1 MSRNRR
7 HWSGFGALAI
17 VAGAVMLHPAAQ
29 AADSY
34 VPGPEYTP
42 GPRTVIVKDTGGE
55 FEPQTTRMLVNE
67 KITFVLADEAQ
78 QKHSV
83 DFCNPYV
90 PCEDRWELDPADP
103 NARQFTR
110 TFSVR
115 ADYGFRCTIHGTD
128 GVVKVREPATTTT
141 TAPSPSA
148 TTASTSPAT
157 PPPAESTTTT
167 TTTPPPTTTA
177 VTSAPATPGAAE
189 PGTYSGASQSTP
201 TTITSKPPAPL
212 PPAATSPPPDVAAA
226 QATAT
231 EDSKAEAAGA
241 DDESA
246 LDGPETQEDPAGGSG
261 TNGKAMIL
269 IAVVLAIAL
278 ASAGWGWFHRA
289 SRYHPA

>member
-1 MSRNRR
+1 
-7 HWSGFGALAI
+7 
-17 VAGAVMLHPAAQ
+17 
-29 AADSY
+29 
-34 VPGPEYTP
+34 
-42 GPRTVIVKDTGGE
+42 VIVKDTGGE

-67 KITFVLADEAQ
+67 KVTFVLEDEAQ
-78 QKHSV
+78 QRHSV

-90 PCEDRWELDPADP
+90 PCEDRWELDLADP

-115 ADYGFRCTIHGTD
+115 GDYGFRCTLHGTE

-167 TTTPPPTTTA
+167 MSPTTTTA
-177 VTSAPATPGAAE
+177 VTSAPATPAAAE

-212 PPAATSPPPDVAAA
+212 PPAATSPPPGVVAA
-226 QATAT
+226 QATAA
-231 EDSKAEAAGA
+231 EDSKVEAAGA

-278 ASAGWGWFHRA
+278 ASAAWGWFHRA